1 MTTIMPHYYLQLYLN
16 TVFFLEN
23 DYLFLISISSLLA
36 LIGYLIFKINEKKKY
51 SRMISDY
58 LLIKF
63 AKRTQLIGLMT
74 AENGIVVSDIKNS
87 LCIDITKFDSEYRD
101 ILYQDFLKIKK
112 EYDVNPRNWDLF
124 IKLLYLNSKNKI

>member
-1 MTTIMPHYYLQLYLN
+1 MLYYYLQLYLN
-16 TVFFLEN
+16 TLFFLEK
-23 DYLFLISISSLLA
+23 DYLFLISIFSLLA

-51 SRMISDY
+51 SRMISNY
-58 LLIKF
+58 LQIKF

-74 AENGIVVSDIKNS
+74 AENGIMVSDIKNS

-101 ILYQDFLKIKK
+101 ILYQDFLEIKK

-124 IKLLYLNSKNKI
+124 IKLLYLNQKNKIL

>member
-1 MTTIMPHYYLQLYLN
+1 MPHYYLQLYLN

>member
-1 MTTIMPHYYLQLYLN
+1 MPHYYLQLYLN

-36 LIGYLIFKINEKKKY
+36 LIGYLIFKINEKKTY
-51 SRMISDY
+51 SKMVSNY
-58 LLIKF
+58 LQIKF